1 MKYIVLVC
9 DGMADEPIES
19 IGGRTP
25 AQVAKTPNMDK
36 LAKTGIVG
44 RAAFTPEGMYPGSDV
59 ANMAIL
65 GYNPKDFHTGRAPLE
80 AANLGIKLAPHEIAF
95 RCNFVTTSDGTMVD
109 FAGGHIGSR
118 EAGILVQELNK
129 ALGTD
134 KLQFRNGVSYR
145 QILVVSDP
153 ALTEDLVKTEC
164 TPPHDLT
171 GKKYTNNLPK
181 GKAAKFLTDLMDRA
195 RTVLEKHDIN
205 KVRIDLKENPAN
217 SIWLW
222 GQGKSPAFVS
232 FKEKYGLKGSM
243 ISAVDLLNGIG
254 GLLGMEV
261 IKVPGATGYYDTNFA
276 GKAEYGVEALK
287 RVDLSFVHV
296 EAADE
301 AGHNGDLKQKIR
313 AIENFDSQVV
323 GTVLSMMEGKKDWR
337 LLICPDHPTPVELK
351 THTSTPVL
359 FLMHG
364 TGIAPAGDAQTF
376 DEPAA
381 ALSKVWYPE
390 GHLLMADFLKK
401 SA

>member
-1 MKYIVLVC
+1 MKYLVLVC
-9 DGMADEPIES
+9 DGMADEPIEALN
-19 IGGRTP
+19 GRTP
-25 AQVAKTPNMDK
+25 AQVAKTPNMDR
-36 LAKTGIVG
+36 LAKTGTVG

-65 GYNPKDFHTGRAPLE
+65 GYNPKEFHTGRAPLE
-80 AANLGIKLAPHEIAF
+80 AANLGIKLAPHEVAF
-95 RCNFVTTSDGTMVD
+95 RCNFVTASNGMMID
-109 FAGGHIGSR
+109 FAGGHIGSH

-134 KLQFRNGVSYR
+134 KVKFRNGVSYR

-153 ALTEDLVKTEC
+153 ELTEDLVKTEC

-181 GKAAKFLTDLMDRA
+181 GKAAKFLMDLMDRSRA
-195 RTVLEKHDIN
+195 VLEKHDIN
-205 KVRIDLKENPAN
+205 NVRIDLKENPAN
-217 SIWLW
+217 MIWLW
-222 GQGKSPAFVS
+222 GQGTTPTFAS

-261 IKVPGATGYYDTNFA
+261 IKVPGATGYYDTNFV

-287 RVDLSFVHV
+287 RVDLSFIHV

-323 GTVLSMMEGKKDWR
+323 GTVLQRMEKEKNWR
-337 LLICPDHPTPVELK
+337 ILICPDHPTPVDLR

-364 TGIAPAGDAQTF
+364 TGIPVAGDAATF
-376 DEPAA
+376 DEVTAA
-381 ALSKVWYPE
+381 ASKIWYPE
-390 GHLLMADFLKK
+390 GYKLMSEFLKK
-401 SA
+401 